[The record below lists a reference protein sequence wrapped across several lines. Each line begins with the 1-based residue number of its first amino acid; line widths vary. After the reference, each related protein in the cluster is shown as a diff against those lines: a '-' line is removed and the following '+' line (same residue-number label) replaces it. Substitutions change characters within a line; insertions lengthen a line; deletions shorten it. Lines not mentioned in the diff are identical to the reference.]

1 MLAEV
6 DETDRQIDAALADA
20 ATRATLVLVPGL
32 NDSGPEHWQSH
43 WQRRHDF
50 WLRLNHSRW
59 DTPDIGR
66 WTSALR
72 RQLAGTSR
80 PAILVG
86 HSFGALASVA
96 FTLDPCRE
104 APLAGLMLVAPAEPA
119 RFEVEDEVPA
129 EPLGLPTV
137 VVASRND
144 PVMTFPR
151 ARHWAATWG
160 AELVDLGESGHINAE
175 AGFGHWAYGLAVLNR
190 LAARAGLI
198 SSAD

>member
-104 APLAGLMLVAPAEPA
+104 APQAGRRAVDAETCVRAKPSLASLICRSAAEETMRSPATSAVMLCEVA
-119 RFEVEDEVPA
+119 
-129 EPLGLPTV
+129 
-137 VVASRND
+137 
-144 PVMTFPR
+144 
-151 ARHWAATWG
+151 
-160 AELVDLGESGHINAE
+160 
-175 AGFGHWAYGLAVLNR
+175 
-190 LAARAGLI
+190 
-198 SSAD
+198 